1 MKEKTNDIN
10 SINDNNNPENI
21 IKDQNYYSNQA
32 RIFMNINSKDEKYL
46 EIIKNKPDTL
56 FELVD
61 EYIIVT
67 WEKLLTD
74 ALPGTFDDKVPSYEQ
89 IMSVKKD
96 TEFQKV
102 INNDCK
108 RTRVREAVLIENFK
122 EILENIITYY
132 CKDKN
137 VYYKQG
143 LNEIFGPL
151 LLMKY
156 KYQEL
161 TLSKIYLLGEKFID
175 KFLPNYFYEKE
186 LYSLKCSL
194 GALLILLRYHEP
206 SVYNRMDSM
215 EILPEMYGTNW
226 VMTLLLGKVKL
237 DILYNL
243 WDNIIRK
250 NDPLFMHYF
259 FVSMVINRREM
270 IINCDRNIAPTLMSS
285 LTIISNEELQTVF
298 TKAEELITQTPY
310 SFRILVNK
318 LGFLVKKNKNVK
330 KNFEKYKPLSIP
342 AMPIFPLETFYITYH
357 SEIECPY
364 DKCKKSIKLR
374 SQQGRGF
381 EFVDKDEED
390 GVFKCEKCDMKVE
403 KNMNFFLLDLRILE
417 YGLDKEENESDKT
430 GYLPKMINVDQEELK
445 SEEIN
450 NIITKRYINERGKYH
465 FIFLTTNTDAFLNFE
480 EKFYKENISE
490 DDQRKIMFGLME
502 KKAEKELNLDINNIS
517 KKQLFKLKEYDN
529 LRKILKSLKKQ
540 NYPYIGFVYGGFEEL
555 HKESSEY
562 GIELLFHNS
571 DTCILCK
578 QKKKKEK
585 IKNSTKENKEKT
597 HLYELLWE
605 HKEKIKYQNL
615 EKILEDKTCKM
626 FLGSLLFYKNRNF
639 ETEKIQ
645 LLIISNIKEFKFD
658 IYKFLNMDFVSKSGY
673 YGLGIDDENKD
684 MELIKLE
691 QIYIFN
697 IIKLKVDKKNKNILN
712 FEIIGQENETEKGKK
727 KDKKKDKK
735 NNSPSTY
742 DISIDFSSSNDAK
755 NFFSTFKDITQA
767 FKDKNLIKK
776 K

>member
-32 RIFMNINSKDEKYL
+32 RIFMNINSKDEKNL

-61 EYIIVT
+61 EYIIVN